1 MSYILEALRK
11 ADAERERGAVP
22 DLQSQLLPGSPA
34 DDEPVRRARRG
45 WLWPTLAAGLVGLGG
60 VLFWFFSAAPESAG
74 RATVAGAPPAGSAP
88 MAAASVVAAAP
99 AVTSTAAL
107 PASAPPALPEAAPPP
122 QKAEAPRQRKPPA
135 AAAKPAPT
143 PPAKAAVTKERRPA
157 VPSAPAVA
165 TAPSPPPSA
174 PATLVLRLNELPE
187 DLRRQVPTLVVGG
200 SIYSPQPDKRMV
212 IFNGQ
217 VFNEGTMLTPELRLE
232 QIRAK
237 SAVLSIRGQRFEL
250 PL

>member
-11 ADAERERGAVP
+11 ADAERDRGSVP

-34 DDEPVRRARRG
+34 DDEPVRRARPG
-45 WLWPTLAAGLVGLGG
+45 WVWPGLAAGLVGLGA
-60 VLFWFFSAAPESAG
+60 VLFWFFSAAPPPAGSA
-74 RATVAGAPPAGSAP
+74 TLAGALPAGSAP
-88 MAAASVVAAAP
+88 MAAASVAAAAP
-99 AVTSTAAL
+99 AVTPAAAL
-107 PASAPPALPEAAPPP
+107 PVSAPASGSAAASPP
-122 QKAEAPRQRKPPA
+122 KGVEAPRQRKPPA
-135 AAAKPAPT
+135 AAAKAT
-143 PPAKAAVTKERRPA
+143 PNPRPRTAAAKERRP
-157 VPSAPAVA
+157 VAPAVVA
-165 TAPSPPPSA
+165 APPQPPSA

-187 DLRRQVPTLVVGG
+187 DLRRQVPKLVVGG
-200 SIYSPQPDKRMV
+200 SIYSPQADKRMV

-217 VFNEGTMLTPELRLE
+217 VFSEGTMLTPELRLE